1 MDELE
6 KKLTEQQLQIAQRIQ
21 ALEAELQTQYVN
33 LHRIAGGL
41 AALAELRKIEQK
53 A

>member
-6 KKLTEQQLQIAQRIQ
+6 KQLTEQQLQITQRIQ

-41 AALAELRKIEQK
+41 ATIAELRRIKQK